1 MGVWAGRNR
10 SSEGRICEPGS
21 ATEAIEYFGRY
32 QACRFAQVLWRD
44 RLERPQ
50 KGPVAAGKTCT
61 FQAHRSCSRRI
72 CFALPQ
78 IPAFAESVSLYR
90 HIRPSRRD
98 APFPRRVQYL
108 IPAIRSGFFRVHPES
123 LVQERLSPFIMT
135 IWQTK
140 TLAGQSVMNG

>member
-1 MGVWAGRNR
+1 MHIP
-10 SSEGRICEPGS
+10 SSQILLSPDL
-21 ATEAIEYFGRY
+21 F
-32 QACRFAQVLWRD
+32 
-44 RLERPQ
+44 RPT
-50 KGPVAAGKTCT
+50 AD
-61 FQAHRSCSRRI
+61 
-72 CFALPQ
+72 
-78 IPAFAESVSLYR
+78 PAFAESVSLYR